1 MRSRAFAG
9 YLIPQPC
16 GCLRLGAVRVA
27 GLRQGGAAGRVVR
40 NASVLPGDAALDGSR
55 APHRG
60 RATSSE
66 HLDGP
71 PPVVRPQQAHRR
83 TKMATTALGNN
94 ASPFLPVL
102 RQPRGKHK
110 CQFRIFTCNAPARKL
125 TQLGADGRACGARG
139 GAARL
144 RRPPAAQANV
154 GLARKTR
161 STGELSANSRRRSPE
176 SGNAL
181 QAPRASS
188 GACGNIALRRV

>member
-27 GLRQGGAAGRVVR
+27 GLRRGGAADRVVR
-40 NASVLPGDAALDGSR
+40 NASGFPGDAALDGSR

-94 ASPFLPVL
+94 ASPFPPVL
-102 RQPRGKHK
+102 RQLRGKHK

-154 GLARKTR
+154 SLTEEKTNPDHSVHVR
-161 STGELSANSRRRSPE
+161 VGKHECTTRELPFAEPA
-176 SGNAL
+176 G
-181 QAPRASS
+181 
-188 GACGNIALRRV
+188 